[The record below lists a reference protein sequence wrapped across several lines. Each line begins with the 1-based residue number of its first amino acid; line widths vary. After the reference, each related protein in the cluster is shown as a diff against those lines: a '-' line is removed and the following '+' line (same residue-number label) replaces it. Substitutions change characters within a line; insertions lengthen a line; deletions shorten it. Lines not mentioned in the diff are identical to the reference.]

1 MITVMNTSQVSDGLQ
16 TARALLLGIVRARSS
31 FEPHRG
37 EDPDGQLFVRKP
49 TSNHAGGR
57 HFVSNPA
64 RTSRRYE

>member
-1 MITVMNTSQVSDGLQ
+1 LVSNGLQ
-16 TARALLLGIVRARSS
+16 TARALLLGIVCARSS

-37 EDPDGQLFVRKP
+37 EDPDGKLFDRKP
-49 TSNHAGGR
+49 TGNRAGGR

>member
-1 MITVMNTSQVSDGLQ
+1 MK
-16 TARALLLGIVRARSS
+16 TARALLLGIVCARSS

-37 EDPDGQLFVRKP
+37 KDPDGKLFVRKP
-49 TSNHAGGR
+49 TSDNAGGR